1 MNILGISRSLQFSPN
16 SVDRDAAIFAA
27 VSNKLQ
33 RRGHD
38 VSVISEDLFI
48 AVDLSEFDLVYSM
61 ARGRDVL
68 EALASAEKTDHLRVV
83 NSAQALLKAT
93 RYELV
98 RDLEQA
104 GIPQPRT
111 QVLSLD
117 ELGNLVAPCTLSY
130 PLWLKRGDACAQQA
144 GDVCYLSSCSENTAA
159 LTHFAEKG
167 VSKVIAVEH
176 AVGDLIKFYG
186 VEGTDFFFFAYPTDG
201 KGFSKFGLEQHNG
214 QPVHT
219 AFDAEALKTIADKA
233 ARATGF
239 TVYGGDAIVQ
249 ADGTFVIIDFN
260 DWPSFSACRKEAAKA
275 IAQRLNQ

>member
-1 MNILGISRSLQFSPN
+1 MNILGISRSPRFSPN

-38 VSVISEDLFI
+38 VYVINEDLFV

-68 EALASAEKTDHLRVV
+68 EVLAQAELESHLRVV

-93 RYELV
+93 RHELV
-98 RDLEQA
+98 NKLEQG

-111 QVLSLD
+111 QVLSLNAD
-117 ELGNLVAPCTLSY
+117 GFPTEVCTLNY

-144 GDVCYLSSCSENTAA
+144 GDVCYLSASEDFNGAMA
-159 LTHFAEKG
+159 HFATQG
-167 VSKVIAVEH
+167 VAKVIAVEH
-176 AVGDLIKFYG
+176 TMGDLVKFYG
-186 VEGTDFFFFAYPTDG
+186 VEGTDFFFFTYPTDG

-214 QPVHT
+214 QPSHT
-219 AFDAEALKTIADKA
+219 IFDADALKTIADKA

-239 TVYGGDAIVQ
+239 TIYGGDAIVRQ
-249 ADGTFVIIDFN
+249 DGTFVIIDFN
-260 DWPSFSACRKEAAKA
+260 DWPSFSTCRKDAAKA